1 MLGPSP
7 ELMKPQPSL
16 RVVQGSIVRRQHM
29 RGACGR
35 WKWKVLGQRGL
46 SGANFALA
54 VPAPELMEPQPSLR
68 VVHGSIVW
76 RQHMG
81 GAHRGAKMGGWG
93 GEAILRP
100 KLHWQC
106 QLGTVPYTVPYCIV

>member
-1 MLGPSP
+1 MLEVEKGRC
-7 ELMKPQPSL
+7 L
-16 RVVQGSIVRRQHM
+16 GW
-29 RGACGR
+29 RG
-35 WKWKVLGQRGL
+35 GL
-46 SGANFALA
+46 SEAKIALA
-54 VPAPELMEPQPSLR
+54 VPAPELMQPQPSLR

-106 QLGTVPYTVPYCIV
+106 QLGTVPYTVPYCTV